1 MGGRFFVVVAALFG
15 FTSVAAGA
23 FAALALQAAGDA
35 RAVELVRTGAEYA
48 LWHGLAMLAYLGLWG
63 RSRAPLVLFTFGV
76 LLFSFSLFALA
87 LGAPPTVAYATPVGG
102 LSLLAGWLGVALV
115 AVRDGFSGLQDST

>member
-1 MGGRFFVVVAALFG
+1 M
-15 FTSVAAGA
+15 
-23 FAALALQAAGDA
+23 
-35 RAVELVRTGAEYA
+35 RTGAEYA